1 MVENESKIEAQD
13 LLIDYR
19 SYYCHLLVIDRI
31 RQLGAKFRSRF
42 NVFFFNSDRSPTI
55 SKLSKVLE
63 FETF

>member
-42 NVFFFNSDRSPTI
+42 NVFFLTRIALRRSR
-55 SKLSKVLE
+55 SFRK
-63 FETF
+63 F